1 MQILFNIIETACAP
15 LIAMGPLYAI
25 AGIST
30 FISFILSI
38 SYKLLVNRNK
48 MKYVRTEL
56 KELKTKMDAAKK
68 KGKEKELKSL
78 FDKSLKLNNQ
88 QLMLNMKPLMAS
100 MVLITLFLPW
110 LGHAYGDITAPIEN
124 NRGLYTYEKTQENF
138 TIAENSNPVITFEN
152 SELGK
157 VKNGDEI
164 KIGER
169 THNIEI
175 EEKDGKINA
184 VKFTG
189 FRSDLPFTLPIF
201 NKNTVG
207 WLGLYIIIS
216 MPTTFIFRKILNV
229 D

>member
-1 MQILFNIIETACAP
+1 MEILFNIIETACAP

-30 FISFILSI
+30 FISFLLSI

-48 MKYVRTEL
+48 VKYVRTEL
-56 KELKTKMDAAKK
+56 KELKTKMNAAKK
-68 KGKEKELKSL
+68 KGKEKELKTL
-78 FDKSLKLNNQ
+78 FDKSLKLNNE

-124 NRGLYTYEKTQENF
+124 NRGIYTYEKTQENF
-138 TIAENSNPVITFEN
+138 TITENSDMVITFEN
-152 SELGK
+152 NDLK
-157 VKNGDEI
+157 QAKNGDEI
-164 KIGER
+164 KIGDR

-175 EEKDGKINA
+175 EKKDGKINA

-216 MPTTFIFRKILNV
+216 MPTTFIFRKMLNV